1 MITLTEV
8 DNWLIKWTLSHESHY
23 VKQQEK
29 KESRSDLNYIGSISC
44 WHKVKRESLL
54 LPEVE
59 ASLCDLHVGCRCEK
73 TITITKS
80 SLLDKT
86 VKKYCNLKKSC
97 HTFNSN
103 IIAYSHYK
111 NSTPTLMCRLT
122 INFVGNN
129 AAGYLWSVLS

>member
-1 MITLTEV
+1 MTEV
-8 DNWLIKWTLSHESHY
+8 DNWLIKWTLSLQSYY

-29 KESRSDLNYIGSISC
+29 KETCSDLNYIGSISC

-54 LPEVE
+54 LPEIE
-59 ASLCDLHVGCRCEK
+59 ASLSDLHVGCRCGK

-86 VKKYCNLKKSC
+86 VKKKYCNLKKSC
-97 HTFNSN
+97 HTSNSN
-103 IIAYSHYK
+103 ITIAYSHYK

-129 AAGYLWSVLS
+129 TAGYLWSVLS